1 VTGADPLA
9 EAVAAA
15 RRGQLIVFPTDTVYG
30 IAVRPD
36 DPAATDRLF
45 TAKARPRDLTLPVLV
60 ASVTEARG
68 IARFDDR
75 ADRLAAACWPGA
87 LTLVLPRTRA
97 SEGWDLGAGVGSIGV
112 RVPSHPLA
120 LALLAAT
127 GPLAVTSANRSG
139 GPPTTTCE
147 ELVAAFGDDVA
158 VYLCED
164 EPVGGSASTVVS
176 LLGPAL
182 EVLRAGA
189 MDERMLERLSTA

>member
-15 RRGQLIVFPTDTVYG
+15 RRGELIVFPTDTVYG
-30 IAVRPD
+30 VAARPD

-68 IARFDDR
+68 IARFDER

-87 LTLVLPRTRA
+87 LTMVLPRTPS
-97 SEGWDLGAGVGSIGV
+97 SEGWDLGADAGSIGV

-139 GPPTTTCE
+139 RPPATTCD
-147 ELVAAFGDDVA
+147 ELVGAFRDDVA

-164 EPVGGSASTVVS
+164 EPLGGSASTVVS

-189 MDERMLERLSTA
+189 MDERTLERLSSA

>member
-15 RRGQLIVFPTDTVYG
+15 RRGELVVFPTDTVYG
-30 IAVRPD
+30 IAARPD

-60 ASVTEARG
+60 ASVNEARG
-68 IARFDDR
+68 IARFDER

-87 LTLVLPRTRA
+87 LTLVLPRTPA

-139 GPPTTTCE
+139 RPPASTCD
-147 ELVAAFGDDVA
+147 ELVGAFGDDVA

-164 EPVGGSASTVVS
+164 EPLAGSASTVVS
-176 LLGPAL
+176 LLGPTL
-182 EVLRAGA
+182 EVLRTGA
-189 MDERMLERLSTA
+189 MDERTLERLSTA

>member
-15 RRGQLIVFPTDTVYG
+15 RRGRLIVFPTDTVYG
-30 IAVRPD
+30 IAARPD
-36 DPAATDRLF
+36 DPAATVRLF

-60 ASVTEARG
+60 ASAAEARG
-68 IARFDDR
+68 LARFDDR

-87 LTLVLPRTRA
+87 LTLVLPRTPA

-139 GPPTTTCE
+139 RPPATTCD
-147 ELVAAFGDDVA
+147 ELVEAFGDDVA

-164 EPVGGSASTVVS
+164 EPLAGSASTVVS

-182 EVLRAGA
+182 EVLRSGGIDA
-189 MDERMLERLSTA
+189 RTLERLSTA